1 MVTEGIDHENLEAI
15 WNIQMK
21 NTSRP
26 ESTKTPGTERV
37 RQISGTVS
45 TTGAHSDT
53 SSFIESVHGTEEGK
67 LSRITKQKW
76 SKLRN

>member
-1 MVTEGIDHENLEAI
+1 MNCVFRNAMVTEGIDNENLEAI

-45 TTGAHSDT
+45 TTGGHSDT

-67 LSRITKQKW
+67 LSA
-76 SKLRN
+76 